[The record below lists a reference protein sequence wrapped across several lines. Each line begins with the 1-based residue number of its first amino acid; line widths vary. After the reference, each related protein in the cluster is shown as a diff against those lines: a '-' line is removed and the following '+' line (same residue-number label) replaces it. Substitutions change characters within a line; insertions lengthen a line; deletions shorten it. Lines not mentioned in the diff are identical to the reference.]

1 MTMDGVG
8 WLSSPANAKEKDIG
22 VPIIQADLKVSE
34 QCGIAARKGIQLLGM
49 IRRNIA
55 YREKKLIVQLFKAI
69 VRPRLECCI
78 QARRPHLR
86 NDIDK
91 LERLQRRANTII
103 RRPFETM

>member
-34 QCGIAARKGIQLLGM
+34 QWHCSEKGNQLLGM

-86 NDIDK
+86 NDIDQ